1 MPAKNAYE
9 RWLKP
14 FNQKLFK
21 KFDNAVI
28 SKIVRIYDSYSQLFL
43 NFIQANPLKYAYYLF
58 YVFSLTLF
66 FSVNGMLIS
75 FVYTHGYIP
84 NDSLGT
90 KQFNQLGYV
99 YKPYISKFTNTSWAN
114 NCNNNANNNQKIKI
128 VKNQSQANFVN
139 DPANDIFRECSKVN
153 TYSTDQDQAEELFSH
168 VLQDVLLKDKQFYIQ
183 GSNALLSY
191 APDHDQMLDHMNL
204 QKIVNPNLG
213 LMYHNNKKIY
223 TGYLSQPSYQ
233 IAHREYYPSS
243 NSVAMT
249 GVIHG
254 HNTNSTSFIGEQANF
269 IPTYSTDTLH
279 WDYTNYEDWS
289 NLKQAMNDYRYDH
302 SDKTVKSYHVANDP
316 NSFGNVPTLNGHCLN
331 SNFINPQIVINN
343 NSVDN
348 YQNIYT
354 LNNTSNKYSVFN
366 KEPINKSAIQAA
378 MLNYDTLVRM
388 YPAIATIA
396 QKENLKQLL
405 YQYNKTNNGYQ
416 LIVYGKLL
424 DVSSQKLEHK
434 YTATMFPFLPKKYV
448 NFDYYDPDPHD
459 SPDGDETLN
468 LPPTPIKTI
477 DDRIHYQDSNA
488 QVAFI
493 IKNGQI
499 CKMALK
505 LSHTPQSLNRKAF
518 KIDTNNAY
526 ETDVIDY
533 NPQYNNVG
541 LSQAQVE
548 NGQLNQRIRKT
559 TRRYLSG
566 HGSYLYQPQIKKFLH
581 YFAGNAFYEN
591 RKQVLKYPHKQS
603 NLFRQPITNLYTTN
617 KPAID
622 VVYY

>member
-1 MPAKNAYE
+1 
-9 RWLKP
+9 
-14 FNQKLFK
+14 
-21 KFDNAVI
+21 
-28 SKIVRIYDSYSQLFL
+28 
-43 NFIQANPLKYAYYLF
+43 
-58 YVFSLTLF
+58 
-66 FSVNGMLIS
+66 
-75 FVYTHGYIP
+75 
-84 NDSLGT
+84 
-90 KQFNQLGYV
+90 
-99 YKPYISKFTNTSWAN
+99 
-114 NCNNNANNNQKIKI
+114 
-128 VKNQSQANFVN
+128 
-139 DPANDIFRECSKVN
+139 
-153 TYSTDQDQAEELFSH
+153 
-168 VLQDVLLKDKQFYIQ
+168 
-183 GSNALLSY
+183 
-191 APDHDQMLDHMNL
+191 MLDHMNL

-243 NSVAMT
+243 NSVAIT

-343 NSVDN
+343 NSVNN

-396 QKENLKQLL
+396 QKENLKQLS

-499 CKMALK
+499 CKMAIKIHNAAKRIDPKLK
-505 LSHTPQSLNRKAF
+505 ANLN
-518 KIDTNNAY
+518 DETGY

-533 NPQYNNVG
+533 DPKYD
-541 LSQAQVE
+541 
-548 NGQLNQRIRKT
+548 NQGITRISKKGVDT
-559 TRRYLSG
+559 DSLETVKRYCKG
-566 HGSYLYQPQIKKFLH
+566 RGSYLY
-581 YFAGNAFYEN
+581 G
-591 RKQVLKYPHKQS
+591 S
-603 NLFRQPITNLYTTN
+603 NVNNIWANLSDD
-617 KPAID
+617 KID
-622 VVYY
+622 YHTSAKNMNINYGEHIVASK